1 MPLTYPPLLRSPRA
15 PDCTGG
21 YSRRHGVSWAS
32 GLAVLASVWC
42 AVAAAQESAPFSRF
56 PYPPAGDFVSE
67 LISERVWRVTPTASP
82 LHDDS
87 DVERLSLDDPSNLY
101 TDLAPLTLRTMDAT
115 WRSAWSLLGFQGF
128 SMPLLQTQTVFRWD
142 LGLTRARPGL
152 EMPWLHSV
160 PELGAPWIAANVV
173 KAGVDRDLHIAA
185 RLSAGRGNELVAANL
200 AVAAQLLREKI
211 EAAEAS
217 EETYVGLWSAPLEHM
232 LAARTTNVLTDV
244 ETSYLMRVL
253 ENELSTRRDP
263 PMSVYGRRQIPTAVR
278 VARAAAAYRSETY
291 AAPFPC
297 SDEGVFVPG
306 VAATSLG
313 DATQTF
319 CFADMIDRRVLA
331 WYTAA
336 LRDDLAT
343 KLEDP
348 ATMASA
354 AGPLI
359 EAVARMRPAAMG
371 AFADDAQDASLD
383 TDVVA
388 AMATRELVW
397 QGRAKAAAL
406 TALEELAVDR
416 MCRGSA
422 L

>member
-1 MPLTYPPLLRSPRA
+1 M
-15 PDCTGG
+15 
-21 YSRRHGVSWAS
+21 
-32 GLAVLASVWC
+32 
-42 AVAAAQESAPFSRF
+42 
-56 PYPPAGDFVSE
+56 
-67 LISERVWRVTPTASP
+67 TPSASP
-82 LHDDS
+82 LNEDS
-87 DVERLSLDDPSNLY
+87 DTERLSLVDRSNIY
-101 TDLAPLTLRTMDAT
+101 TDLAPLTVQGMDTT

-128 SMPLLQTQTVFRWD
+128 SMRLLQTQTVLRWD
-142 LGLTRARPGL
+142 LGLTRARPGI

-185 RLSAGRGNELVAANL
+185 RLCAGRGNELVAANL

-211 EAAEAS
+211 EASEAMG
-217 EETYVGLWSAPLEHM
+217 ETYVGLWSAPLEHM
-232 LAARTTNVLTDV
+232 LAARTTNALTDV
-244 ETSYLMRVL
+244 EISYLMRVL
-253 ENELSTRRDP
+253 ENELSSRRDP
-263 PMSVYGRRQIPTAVR
+263 PMSVYGRRQVPTAVR

-297 SDEGVFVPG
+297 SDKGAFVPG
-306 VAATSLG
+306 VAATRLG
-313 DATQTF
+313 DATQPF

-336 LRDDLAT
+336 LRDDLET
-343 KLEDP
+343 KRDDP

-359 EAVARMRPAAMG
+359 DAVARMRPAGMG
-371 AFADDAQDASLD
+371 AFADDALDASLD
-383 TDVVA
+383 ADVVS
-388 AMATRELVW
+388 AMAARELVW
-397 QGRAKAAAL
+397 QGKVKPAAL

-416 MCRGSA
+416 ICRGSA